1 VSRLPVPRRSDN
13 WRRATEDYVAAG
25 PEWRAG
31 LGEAQNWRIALH
43 DLVTYYAH
51 KAGMD
56 APVIPARYQS
66 LVPVASWGTWL
77 RKVEREA

>member
-1 VSRLPVPRRSDN
+1 M
-13 WRRATEDYVAAG
+13 ATEEYIIAG

-31 LGEAQNWRIALH
+31 LGEAQNWRIALG

-56 APVIPARYQS
+56 TPPIPARYHS
-66 LVPVASWGTWL
+66 LVPVASRGQWL
-77 RKVEREA
+77 RKVQKEAQCYGLHPS